1 MRMLGQNYFHDLFQ
15 QQSSD
20 TTPVIGVMR
29 HSISDDDNNSLT
41 TPFTK
46 DEFRVAMF
54 SMHPDKCPG
63 PNGYSPGIYQHFWN
77 ICSDDIFKECCNWL
91 DTGHFLPDLNMTN
104 IALIPKGNIQH
115 SMKDWRLIALCNVL
129 YKLIS
134 SVLANR
140 LKLVLPQCI
149 SDNQSAFIPGRLI
162 LDNAMVAIEVLHAM
176 KLRTRGNNGSVAL
189 KLDISKAYDRMD
201 WAYLC

>member
-1 MRMLGQNYFHDLFQ
+1 MTGWSKGHCRSFKKDIEDCRRQLHNIRLISSGEGQAELVELCRKMSRLLAQDDAYWRQRAKTHWYRDGDRNTKFFHASASARKKVNRILSLEDDAGNKVTDSNGMRMLGQNYFHDLFQ

-77 ICSDDIFKECCNWL
+77 ICSDDIFKECCN
-91 DTGHFLPDLNMTN
+91 
-104 IALIPKGNIQH
+104 
-115 SMKDWRLIALCNVL
+115 
-129 YKLIS
+129 
-134 SVLANR
+134 
-140 LKLVLPQCI
+140 
-149 SDNQSAFIPGRLI
+149 
-162 LDNAMVAIEVLHAM
+162 
-176 KLRTRGNNGSVAL
+176 
-189 KLDISKAYDRMD
+189 
-201 WAYLC
+201 